1 MVYGGGYKAKVGTI
15 INGTIAATGTWQKIA
30 SKDTTIRRWF
40 IKAKNSTDNSFDL
53 AFEDNPS
60 TFLTTDGSGF
70 AFDECSLPNVWVR
83 SDTKSTVIEILT
95 FA

>member
-1 MVYGGGYKAKVGTI
+1 MGYGGGYKAKVGII
-15 INGTIAATGTWQKIA
+15 INATITAAATWQKIA

-53 AFEDNPS
+53 AFTTAPS

-70 AFDECSLPNVWVR
+70 AFDECSLPDIYVR
-83 SDTKSTVIEILT
+83 SSTINTVIEILT